1 MQRAFPERVPFG
13 PVLIGLLLVLLPGC
27 APDARPGSG
36 RGLLVIAL
44 DGLRSDRVS
53 ALGYDRETT
62 PFLDSLAADEAVLF
76 DSVIAAAPQLVPA
89 HAALLTG
96 CDPNLARRQVP
107 QWMDASLDQPW
118 YLPPATP
125 RLALS
130 LATEGWRTLGV
141 FGNGELGSANG
152 FTGGFQDVRETW
164 TLTRAAAG
172 RPGIE
177 RGGAALLQW
186 LRGLDQNDDWFAYV
200 HASDL
205 DRTWETWDPLW
216 DNHFEQ
222 RPELR
227 WVPPTGSTEPSLF
240 AMSPSRSVEGSP
252 TMAIYDARYDGQ
264 IRRVDDELKR
274 LFDSLRRLGRW
285 EDTTVAIVGS
295 FGMQF
300 GEAGLLCDHG
310 RLSMADLRVPLW
322 LRAPG
327 LGAQATGVRDS
338 GVASAIDLAPTV
350 LELVGI
356 DSLSPMQGRSLVPRM
371 TGTSDPRGV
380 VLASCGFQ
388 AGVLAVDDGLA
399 LEITLP
405 NVAPSDAMVRAWYG
419 DDRPR
424 FRMDDTVTANAAGAE
439 RRSYAWRDE
448 PFPPLDRPRPD
459 LPGTADLLAA
469 SQVWLADAEALR
481 MRVHA
486 DDADVLTLLELE
498 ALVREARESAANGA
512 ATDESGA
519 ADAPSDPPSD
529 GSTGGDE
536 QP

>member
-1 MQRAFPERVPFG
+1 MPRAIDRHVG
-13 PVLIGLLLVLLPGC
+13 LGLVLIGLALTLLPGC
-27 APDARPGSG
+27 APEGRRSSG

-44 DGLRSDRVS
+44 DGLRADRVS
-53 ALGYDRETT
+53 GLGYDRLTT
-62 PFLDSLAADEAVLF
+62 PCLDTLASDQAVLF
-76 DSVIAAAPQLVPA
+76 DSVLAAAPQLVPA

-118 YLPPATP
+118 YLPSAAP
-125 RLALS
+125 RLSLA

-141 FGNGELGSANG
+141 FGHGELGPSNG

-164 TLTRAAAG
+164 SLTRAEAG

-186 LRGLDQNDDWFAYV
+186 LRGLDQNDDWFAYL
-200 HASDL
+200 HAADL
-205 DRTWETWDPLW
+205 DRTWENWDPLW
-216 DNHFEQ
+216 DNHFVH
-222 RPELR
+222 RPDLR

-240 AMSPSRSVEGSP
+240 ALSPSRSSEGSP
-252 TMAIYDARYDGQ
+252 TMAIYDARFDGQ

-274 LFDSLRRLGRW
+274 LFDKLRRLGRW
-285 EDTTVAIVGS
+285 EQTTIAVVGS

-327 LGAQATGVRDS
+327 LGPDAAGFRDS
-338 GVASAIDLAPTV
+338 GVASTIDLAPTL

-356 DSLSPMQGRSLVPRM
+356 DLPAPMQGRSLVPRM
-371 TGTSDPRGV
+371 RGEEDPRGV
-380 VLASCGFQ
+380 VLASCGIQ
-388 AGVLAVDDGLA
+388 AGVLVADDDLA

-405 NVAPSDAMVRAWYG
+405 NVAPSDALVRAWYG
-419 DDRPR
+419 DDQPR
-424 FRMDDTVTANAAGAE
+424 YRMDDTASAQAAGSE
-439 RRSYAWRDE
+439 RRSYEWRKE
-448 PFPPLDRPRPD
+448 PFPALDRPRPD
-459 LPGTADLLAA
+459 LPGTAGLLAA
-469 SQVWLADAEALR
+469 SEAWLADAEALR
-481 MRVHA
+481 RRVHA
-486 DDADVLTLLELE
+486 PDASVLTLLELE
-498 ALVREARESAANGA
+498 ALVQQARDSTPEPVAAGPASNA
-512 ATDESGA
+512 ELP
-519 ADAPSDPPSD
+519 ADTSSL
-529 GSTGGDE
+529 SSGGDE